1 MQMAGSYVTSSVAS
15 QQHQRPLFNGFVSSA
30 GSSYFCESSYD
41 YDRLQGAGPSYL
53 CEPSHDYDRLQGAG
67 PSYLCESSHDYDRL
81 QGAGPSYLCE
91 SSHDNEASDEALL
104 DANEYE
110 HALAYGGGCPMNGD
124 VQQP

>member
-53 CEPSHDYDRLQGAG
+53 CE
-67 PSYLCESSHDYDRL
+67 SSHDY
-81 QGAGPSYLCE
+81 
-91 SSHDNEASDEALL
+91 EASDEALL

>member
-53 CEPSHDYDRLQGAG
+53 CE
-67 PSYLCESSHDYDRL
+67 
-81 QGAGPSYLCE
+81 

>member
-53 CEPSHDYDRLQGAG
+53 CESSHDYDRLQGAG
-67 PSYLCESSHDYDRL
+67 PSYLCESSHDY
-81 QGAGPSYLCE
+81 
-91 SSHDNEASDEALL
+91 EASDEALL